1 MLILPLYLSLSLPL
15 IYYMYLLL
23 NIFYIMVVKIQF
35 ENSND
40 IGVFSKLTNSYCLV
54 SNAGSESFYSIFEAE
69 LGSHIPV
76 IHTSIAGTRII
87 GRLTAG
93 NKHGLLVPNTTSDL
107 ELQYLRNSLPENVKI
122 KRIEERL
129 SALGNVISCND
140 YVAIVHPDL
149 DKETEEIIQDVLQVE
164 VFKTTVAKNVLV
176 GSYCVVNN
184 SGGLVHPMTSTSE
197 LDELSNLFQ
206 IPIGAGTLNRGSDL
220 IAAGCVVN
228 DWSGFVGMDTTSSEI
243 AVFDDIFKLNKTI
256 GSNFSSKIKEIHLES
271 FK

>member
-1 MLILPLYLSLSLPL
+1 MLS
-15 IYYMYLLL
+15 
-23 NIFYIMVVKIQF
+23 KIQF

-40 IGVFSKLTNSYCLV
+40 IGVFAKLTNSYCLV
-54 SNAGSESFYSIFEAE
+54 SNVGSESFYSLFESN
-69 LGSHIPV
+69 LTSSNIPV
-76 IHTSIAGTRII
+76 IHTSIAGTRIV

-93 NKHGLLVPNTTSDL
+93 NKNGLLVPNTTTDL
-107 ELQYLRNSLPENVKI
+107 ELQNLRNSLPDKVKV

-140 YVAIVHPDL
+140 YVAIVHPDI
-149 DKETEEIIQDVLQVE
+149 DKETEEVITDILGVE

-206 IPIGAGTLNRGSDL
+206 IPIGAGTINRGSDL

-228 DWSGFVGMDTTSSEI
+228 DWAGFVGFDSTSSESM
-243 AVFDDIFKLNKTI
+243 VVENIFKLSKSK
-256 GSNFSSKIKEIHLES
+256 GSDFNSIMKDIQIESLSK
-271 FK
+271 